1 MMTFR
6 DILVHVDDA
15 TENATRLESAIN
27 LAKTTNARLTG
38 LFVRSRPYI
47 PPYAEVQISPE
58 ILQRHA
64 EEIEELAKQ
73 AEKNFRATV
82 KGSGVKAEWRSVE
95 GGLGSVLSLHA
106 RYHDLVVLGQKD
118 PRDLLMPGDRDMPD
132 EVIMTCGRPS
142 LIIPY
147 AGKFPTI
154 GRNVMVA
161 WDASAT
167 ATRAVHDALPI
178 LKTAKSVTVM
188 VINPMT
194 DLPGIGD
201 LPGAD
206 IAAHLARHGVKAEAD
221 HVESDLDAGEM
232 LLSRAADKGADL
244 LVMGAYGHARW
255 REVILG
261 GVTDHLLDHMT
272 LPVLMSH

>member
-1 MMTFR
+1 MTFR

-15 TENATRLESAIN
+15 TENAARLESAVN

-73 AEKNFRATV
+73 AEKNFRAAV

-261 GVTDHLLDHMT
+261 GVTDHMLDNMT
-272 LPVLMSH
+272 VPVLMSH

>member
-1 MMTFR
+1 MTFR

-178 LKTAKSVTVM
+178 LKTAKAVTVM

>member
-1 MMTFR
+1 MTFR